1 MLGPRTLTDLTSS
14 DGKRGALPSL
24 KKKADPTR
32 YGDWERDGRCID
44 FFTVIRALYLMS
56 ARPRPLSPHLQVY
69 RWQMT
74 SVLSIL
80 HRGTG
85 LLLVLG
91 TAIIAFW
98 VIALAL
104 GQNIFSGY
112 QAWLSSPLGKTLLV
126 GWSFSL
132 FYHLANG
139 IRHLLWDVGW
149 LSLIHI

>member
-1 MLGPRTLTDLTSS
+1 
-14 DGKRGALPSL
+14 
-24 KKKADPTR
+24 
-32 YGDWERDGRCID
+32 
-44 FFTVIRALYLMS
+44 MS
-56 ARPRPLSPHLQVY
+56 TRPRPLSPHLQVY
-69 RWQMT
+69 RLQMT

-91 TAIIAFW
+91 TVMIAFW

-104 GQNIFSGY
+104 GHSIFASY
-112 QAWLSSPLGKTLLV
+112 QAWLGSLLGKVLLA

-132 FYHLANG
+132 FYHWANG

-149 LSLIHI
+149 GYEIERVYMTGWIVISISVILTGLLWLSVAFI

>member
-1 MLGPRTLTDLTSS
+1 
-14 DGKRGALPSL
+14 
-24 KKKADPTR
+24 
-32 YGDWERDGRCID
+32 
-44 FFTVIRALYLMS
+44 MS
-56 ARPRPLSPHLQVY
+56 IRPRPLSPHLQVY

-91 TAIIAFW
+91 TVMIAFW

-104 GQNIFSGY
+104 GHNAFTSY
-112 QAWLSSPLGKTLLV
+112 QAWLGSLLGKLLLV

-132 FYHLANG
+132 FYHCANG
-139 IRHLLWDVGW
+139 IRHLLWDAGW
-149 LSLIHI
+149 GYEIERVYMTGWIVVSISVILTGLLWFSVAFV